1 MYGSDVKIVD
11 SFLMNVQQRH
21 VIKSRLRHSSSQ
33 IGLKTPKTVKT
44 SFSCGA
50 GSGTTNSSCSRR
62 STSQKSY
69 RTSAGFFRNKS
80 AKDAMLA
87 TDSDLQEH
95 RLGSMRSCNSRR
107 PRSNS
112 SYSSHNLFTPS
123 PTSSPRQADSRTDSK
138 SQYVFIP
145 GWLKRSTM
153 C

>member
-1 MYGSDVKIVD
+1 MAQSSVTVYLLDTCSSDRKAKYLSSAFIFKDKCLLYGSDVKIVD

-33 IGLKTPKTVKT
+33 IGLKTPKTAKT

-62 STSQKSY
+62 STSQKSD

-112 SYSSHNLFTPS
+112 
-123 PTSSPRQADSRTDSK
+123 
-138 SQYVFIP
+138 
-145 GWLKRSTM
+145 
-153 C
+153 